1 MIEMIIK
8 LLIVMFTLFVGVCF
22 AVWPREVS
30 RKLDKWRG
38 RSVESAEDR
47 GRDIR
52 KTAAV
57 FALRQMGA
65 LLIALAC
72 YVVYLWIKL
81 A

>member
-1 MIEMIIK
+1 MIDLVIK

-22 AVWPREVS
+22 AVWPREVG

-38 RSVESAEDR
+38 RGVESAEDR
-47 GRDIR
+47 GRDVR

-57 FALRQMGA
+57 LALRQMGA
-65 LLIALAC
+65 LLIALTC

-81 A
+81 G

>member
-1 MIEMIIK
+1 MIIK

-22 AVWPREVS
+22 AVWPREVD

-38 RSVESAEDR
+38 RSVEPAKDR
-47 GRDIR
+47 GRGIR

-57 FALRQMGA
+57 LALRQMGA

-72 YVVYLWIKL
+72 YVVYLWLKL